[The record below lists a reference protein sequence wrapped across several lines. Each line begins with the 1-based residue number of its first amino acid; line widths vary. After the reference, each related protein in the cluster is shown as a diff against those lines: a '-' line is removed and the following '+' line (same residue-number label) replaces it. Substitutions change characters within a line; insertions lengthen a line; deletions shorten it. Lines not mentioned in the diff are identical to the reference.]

1 MTRPLIVGAGSCILQ
16 AILNQMQ
23 TVEALTGSYDFHLSQ
38 VTGGGRPRVPP
49 EELLRATLL
58 IEEANPWQGSGTL
71 VEEERALLP
80 ESCQR
85 ITVPTLHFNSLWPFM
100 TEDPRNRP
108 EPGAPYGPLT
118 FGMNDRLA
126 LRIVQTEPDPARRR
140 PLYDALDIGKNINLA
155 RSHELEIRNCFQR
168 EQGCDV
174 RVAAFVMSQ
183 FRERRLYFTHNHP
196 TPELMYFVLAQIYA
210 TPVMRELLKEPYDR
224 LIVAARRWADTTA
237 VFQGEDAPIHPYTAE
252 FFGLKWWSRDMRYR
266 WLGKA
271 RTFDEW
277 MDYYL
282 TYEPGRPEVEPEAPK
297 APAAASAAIPVGPY
311 LTRLREMGEFS
322 RSIIIRPATRIERPE
337 PGVAA
342 ALPEAARHRG
352 VFENAEERTYD
363 AAELMAAGLA
373 DARLL
378 GAEGVIVYRQQV
390 LGDTMRLFAAG
401 DAAPVIRGA
410 DARGVVLQPGLAE
423 RRLADRAMCGF
434 TGLWRDWSVW
444 LVTSLPRIA
453 VFRKLAETDPGL
465 KLLLPAL
472 PEDSLHAQ
480 SLRLLGID
488 PARIETVGEREIV
501 TCDELTAMS
510 ALDLWRMAPL
520 VREAALALAA
530 GVEPAVGSGR
540 RVLLW
545 DPAWP
550 WTITNADEVAAA
562 AGSLGFELVAARP
575 QDLAARIRLMR
586 GTAVL
591 AGTRSSALFDTL
603 FMPTGGA
610 VLEIFRPEELDPTVW
625 SATAISR
632 HRYGFM
638 LAQPTEG
645 GHAIP
650 REALLRALETTL
662 AAERVPA

>member
-1 MTRPLIVGAGSCILQ
+1 MTKPLIVGAGSCILQ

-23 TVEALTGSYDFHLSQ
+23 TVEALTANYDFHLSQ
-38 VTGGGRPRVPP
+38 VTGAGRQRVPP
-49 EELLRATLL
+49 EELLRTSIL

-80 ESCQR
+80 ESCKR

-100 TEDPRNRP
+100 TEDPRNKP
-108 EPGAPYGPLT
+108 EPGAPYGRLP

-126 LRIVQTEPDPARRR
+126 LRIAQTEPDPAKRRA
-140 PLYDALDIGKNINLA
+140 LYDALDFGKSVNIG

-210 TPVMRELLKEPYDR
+210 LPVMREMLKEPYDR
-224 LIVAARRWADTTA
+224 LIVAARRWADTTG
-237 VFQGEDAPIHPYTAE
+237 VFGGEDAPIHPYVAE
-252 FFGLKWWSRDMRYR
+252 YFGLKWWSPDMRYR
-266 WLGKA
+266 WL
-271 RTFDEW
+271 REVRSFDEW
-277 MDYYL
+277 MDFYL
-282 TYEPGRPEVEPEAPK
+282 TYEPGKPEAE
-297 APAAASAAIPVGPY
+297 APTPAPDATAIIPGGPY

-322 RSIIIRPATRIERPE
+322 RSIMVRPATRIERPA
-337 PGVAA
+337 PFTTV

-352 VFENAEERTYD
+352 AFENPAERVYET
-363 AAELMAAGLA
+363 AEVVAAGLA
-373 DARLL
+373 EGKLL
-378 GAEGVIVYRQQV
+378 GAEGVVVYRQQL

-410 DARGVVLQPGLAE
+410 DARGLVLQPGLAE
-423 RRLADRAMCGF
+423 RRIAGRAMCGF
-434 TGLWRDWSVW
+434 TGMWRDWAVW

-453 VFRKLAETDPGL
+453 VFRKLAEADPGL
-465 KLLLPAL
+465 KLLVPAL
-472 PEDSLHAQ
+472 AEDSLQAQ

-501 TCDELTAMS
+501 ACDELLTMS

-520 VREAALALAA
+520 VREAALALVANT
-530 GVEPAVGSGR
+530 EPEGGGGR

-550 WTITNADEVAAA
+550 WTITNADEVAAVA
-562 AGSLGFELVAARP
+562 TSLGFELVPTQPR
-575 QDLAARIRLMR
+575 DLTARIRLMR

-591 AGTRSSALFDTL
+591 VGSRNTAMFDAL
-603 FMPTGGA
+603 FMPTGGT

-625 SATAISR
+625 SAAAISG

-638 LAQPTEG
+638 LGEPAGG

-650 REALLRALETTL
+650 REALQRALEAAL
-662 AAERVPA
+662 ANERVAA